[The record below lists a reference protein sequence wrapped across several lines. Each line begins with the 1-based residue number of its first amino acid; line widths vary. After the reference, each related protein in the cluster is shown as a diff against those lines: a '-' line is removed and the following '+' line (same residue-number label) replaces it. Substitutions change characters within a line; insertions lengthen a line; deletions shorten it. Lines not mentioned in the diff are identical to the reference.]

1 MNSSSV
7 DVMGASTTKRYLQKY
22 VATLGDEEEW
32 RKDSPREGE
41 EVGCLSEWTTQWK
54 GHLQPRRLAHDHLK
68 EPTSLQET
76 LGVLVRPLCE
86 KRTSSNCK
94 CILEVTETNYDAC
107 RIKREH
113 DPSTDDQTKEGPSVE
128 DKTKKASY

>member
-7 DVMGASTTKRYLQKY
+7 DVMGASTTKTYLQKC

-54 GHLQPRRLAHDHLK
+54 GQFQPRRFAHEHLK

-76 LGVLVRPLCE
+76 LRVLVLPLCE
-86 KRTSSNCK
+86 KRTGSNCK
-94 CILEVTETNYDAC
+94 CIPEVTRPTMMLAESRDNM
-107 RIKREH
+107 I
-113 DPSTDDQTKEGPSVE
+113 DDQTKEGPSVE

>member
-1 MNSSSV
+1 
-7 DVMGASTTKRYLQKY
+7 MGASMDAITTKRYLQKY
-22 VATLGDEEEW
+22 VATLEDEEEW
-32 RKDSPREGE
+32 RKDRSREGE
-41 EVGCLSEWTTQWK
+41 EVGEWTTQWK
-54 GHLQPRRLAHDHLK
+54 GQLQPRRFAHEHLK

-76 LGVLVRPLCE
+76 LRVLVLPLCE

-113 DPSTDDQTKEGPSVE
+113 DPSTDDQTEEGPSVE
-128 DKTKKASY
+128 NHKTKKASY